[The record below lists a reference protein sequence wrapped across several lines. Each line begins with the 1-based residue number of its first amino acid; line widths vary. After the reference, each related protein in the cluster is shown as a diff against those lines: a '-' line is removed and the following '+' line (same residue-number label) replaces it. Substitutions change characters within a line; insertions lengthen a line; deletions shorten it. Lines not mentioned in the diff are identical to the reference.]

1 MADPLIHI
9 AGFKSW
15 LNLHGVPGKFFK
27 RYPKI
32 LFESLDYGEGLV
44 ASGGNNFFGKQTA
57 ASRVKS
63 EIVLN
68 HFDSWSSIVIG
79 QADRLGQSIA
89 YMDLYCG
96 PGIYEDG
103 AKSTPLLVL
112 DKAIAKAI
120 AKPVF
125 SERLVT
131 IFNDK
136 RGKSVETLEAEVQK
150 LPDLKKLKHAPV
162 ILNEQISK
170 ETEEYFTKIKFPT
183 LTFLDPFGY
192 VGLTRGLIEAVVT
205 KTWGCDCIF
214 FFSYSSINRA
224 LSAKGIF
231 TEHMEALFGAKRAAE
246 LEATMQ
252 SIQGSNRG
260 QPHKREQLIL
270 DALTSALEELNQGQM
285 FVRIF
290 RFKRGRRTSHMLVF
304 VTTHPLGFEV
314 MTDIMAKAGHVN
326 DRGFPDFTH
335 YDNPPSK
342 TQLFY
347 PEIDALKNDLC
358 TRYAGRIMSMQQIF
372 LSHRQY
378 TTSNYKDVLN
388 ELEEESRITA
398 DPPAAKRKM
407 MKGKRSFAPKTLVTF
422 PAKEK

>member
-1 MADPLIHI
+1 MASGD
-9 AGFKSW
+9 
-15 LNLHGVPGKFFK
+15 KFF
-27 RYPKI
+27 
-32 LFESLDYGEGLV
+32 D
-44 ASGGNNFFGKQTA
+44 KQTA
-57 ASRVKS
+57 ASKVKS

-79 QADRLGQSIA
+79 QADQAGQDIA

-112 DKAIAKAI
+112 DKAIAKAG

-125 SERLVT
+125 GKRLVT
-131 IFNDK
+131 VFNDK
-136 RGKSVETLEAEVQK
+136 REKSVKTLEAEV
-150 LPDLKKLKHAPV
+150 KKLTGISTLKHQPI
-162 ILNEQISK
+162 ILNEEVDKASAG
-170 ETEEYFTKIKFPT
+170 YFTKIRIPT

-231 TEHMEALFGAKRAAE
+231 TEHLAALFGEKRAAE

-260 QPHKREQLIL
+260 QPHKRERLIME
-270 DALTSALEELNQGQM
+270 ALTAALEELNKGQM
-285 FVRIF
+285 FVRTF
-290 RFKRGRRTSHMLVF
+290 RFKNGKRTSHMLVF
-304 VTTHPLGFEV
+304 VTTHPKGFRV
-314 MTDIMAKAGHVN
+314 MTDIMAGAGHVN

-335 YDNPPSK
+335 YNNPPSK
-342 TQLFY
+342 IQLFY
-347 PEIDALKNDLC
+347 PEIDELKDGLC
-358 TRYAGRIMSMQQIF
+358 KRYAGKTMTMLDIF
-372 LSHRQY
+372 LDHRQY
-378 TTSNYKDVLN
+378 TAGNYKDVLN
-388 ELEEESRITA
+388 ELENEKRITV
-398 DPPAAKRKM
+398 DPPAKDRRM
-407 MKGKRSFAPKTLVTF
+407 MNGKRTFKDDALVTF
-422 PAKEK
+422 SPRKK